1 MIYEL
6 LWENWKNVKFFK
18 DTYCK
23 FYRFIENWTILRIY
37 FISVEFY
44 FLVELELN
52 IDPVFSKEE
61 IKYLEI
67 IVMIELIAYDAYAF

>member
-1 MIYEL
+1 MNYYGKIGKTSNFL
-6 LWENWKNVKFFK
+6 KILIANFIGLSKIGLFFV
-18 DTYCK
+18 D
-23 FYRFIENWTILRIY
+23 IY

-52 IDPVFSKEE
+52 IDPVFSKKE